1 MTTLALAFAAAQALS
16 VQLVAPAPTLDL
28 QFQPAQVLAARVA
41 ALEPTI
47 ALQFQPTAQL
57 AVAVVTDIPQ
67 LTLRFHAPTALDAS
81 LVPVLIGPPGP
92 PGPPGGIE
100 AAPVSRTLSWSA
112 GQLVGVAYAD
122 GRSKAFAWSGE
133 QLTRV
138 DRITPG
144 QPTQRA
150 DLSYNPDGTLA
161 AIAQSAI

>member
-92 PGPPGGIE
+92 PGGTE
-100 AAPVSRTLSWSA
+100 AAPVSRSLSWSA

-161 AIAQSAI
+161 AIAQSVI